1 MAKLSSLAD
10 LAALLPPS
18 EHHGQETPQAAP
30 KLGYD
35 GKAQTLR
42 IITEKRANKLVTS
55 LTGFQSNPADLEA
68 IVGDLKKQCGAG
80 GRVLDNA
87 IELQGDHR
95 AKAASYLAKKGFV
108 IKL

>member
-10 LAALLPPS
+10 LAALLPE
-18 EHHGQETPQAAP
+18 EHRTQEAPQTAP

-42 IITEKRANKLVTS
+42 IVTEKRTNKVVTS
-55 LTGFQSNPADLEA
+55 LTGFQSNPVELEA
-68 IVGDLKKQCGAG
+68 IVSDLKKQCGAG

-95 AKAASYLAKKGFV
+95 AKAASYLAKKGFT
-108 IKL
+108 IKP